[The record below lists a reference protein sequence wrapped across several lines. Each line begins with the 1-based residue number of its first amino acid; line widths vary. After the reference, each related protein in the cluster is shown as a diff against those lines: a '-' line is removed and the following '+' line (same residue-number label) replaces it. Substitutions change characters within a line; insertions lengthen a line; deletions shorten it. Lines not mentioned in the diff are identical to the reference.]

1 MVRRSRAL
9 VRVAVVIVCLGVPTA
24 FPSAQPAVRPTRI
37 LVLYGIA
44 PDAPAAPALIE
55 RLRTTIR
62 TELPPPVEFYVEYL
76 DLDRFPDPKETQRL
90 SRFLGEKYGRFG
102 IDIVIAA
109 GSVALQFATEQLR
122 EKLPGVPVVFGLA
135 YAYAVDTLALPP
147 NVTGRVLSLSLG
159 RTLTMARRL
168 QPDLERVFVVAGS
181 SAVDSLAMADALGS
195 IGPMGDS
202 VQVVVRQG
210 VPFDELQVELRQLP
224 PHSIVFLAHFRRDGR
239 GQIFVPQE
247 AMATLAHE
255 SRAPSYSFA
264 DPLLERGILGGAM
277 YRHVDEG
284 MYIGRLAVRVL
295 RTPRGAQLPP
305 VELAESPFLADW
317 RTLRRFNLDERRL
330 PPGTEVRFRVPST
343 WERDR
348 SVILMAIGI
357 MVVQAILIG
366 ALLVERRARQ
376 RAQRALSDQSA
387 YEHMM
392 AHLATDAVRHA
403 PEDAPSALE
412 DALAR
417 VGSYAGADVAVLV
430 QYADAASRP
439 DSRVYWMRRPGLR
452 SDDAMSGIGTD
463 AFRLELPLVVG
474 GTRVGALELYRL
486 RPGKPWPMELGT
498 RLVAAAE
505 MIAGAIA
512 RSRAA
517 AATSEARHQVAHL
530 GRVAI
535 VGELGSTISHELR
548 QPLTA
553 IRVNAELGVRLLG
566 DSLLDIDE
574 AREVM
579 RDVVADAAR
588 ASATMEDIRLML
600 RMESPATMPVD
611 LNDVSVHVRSLLHHD
626 AEARDLRLDLALA
639 PGLPRVRGN
648 AVELQQA
655 ILNLTLN
662 SFDAVAAVNGPRT
675 VVIGTAAANGSVEL
689 FVQDTGPGLSAEVR
703 AHLFDPFFTTK
714 EHGLGMGLTIVR
726 TLVEQHGGKIVAE
739 NNADG
744 GAIFRL
750 TLPATVQS
758 PYDAPQGS
766 VAVLTGA

>member
-1 MVRRSRAL
+1 M
-9 VRVAVVIVCLGVPTA
+9 
-24 FPSAQPAVRPTRI
+24 
-37 LVLYGIA
+37 
-44 PDAPAAPALIE
+44 
-55 RLRTTIR
+55 
-62 TELPPPVEFYVEYL
+62 
-76 DLDRFPDPKETQRL
+76 
-90 SRFLGEKYGRFG
+90 
-102 IDIVIAA
+102 
-109 GSVALQFATEQLR
+109 
-122 EKLPGVPVVFGLA
+122 
-135 YAYAVDTLALPP
+135 
-147 NVTGRVLSLSLG
+147 
-159 RTLTMARRL
+159 
-168 QPDLERVFVVAGS
+168 
-181 SAVDSLAMADALGS
+181 
-195 IGPMGDS
+195 
-202 VQVVVRQG
+202 
-210 VPFDELQVELRQLP
+210 
-224 PHSIVFLAHFRRDGR
+224 
-239 GQIFVPQE
+239 
-247 AMATLAHE
+247 
-255 SRAPSYSFA
+255 
-264 DPLLERGILGGAM
+264 LERGVLGGAM
-277 YRHVDEG
+277 YRHGDEG
-284 MYIGRLAVRVL
+284 MYIGRLVARVL
-295 RTPRGAQLPP
+295 RTPRGAPLPP
-305 VELAESPFLADW
+305 VEVAESPFIADW

-348 SVILMAIGI
+348 SVILTALGI
-357 MVVQAILIG
+357 MAVQAILIG

-376 RAQRALSDQSA
+376 RAQQALGDQSA

-439 DSRVYWMRRPGLR
+439 ESRVYWMRRPGQR
-452 SDDAMSGIGTD
+452 SDDGLSAVPNVAD
-463 AFRLELPLVVG
+463 AFRLELPLVVARAKV
-474 GTRVGALELYRL
+474 GTLELYRM
-486 RPGKPWPMELGT
+486 RPGKAWPKELAT
-498 RLVAAAE
+498 RLVAATE
-505 MIAGAIA
+505 VIASAIA

-600 RMESPATMPVD
+600 RMESPATIAVD

-662 SFDAVAAVNGPRT
+662 SFDAVAAVSGPRT
-675 VVIGTAAANGSVEL
+675 VVIGTSAANGSVEV

-750 TLPATVQS
+750 ILPATVQS

-766 VAVLTGA
+766 VAVLTRA